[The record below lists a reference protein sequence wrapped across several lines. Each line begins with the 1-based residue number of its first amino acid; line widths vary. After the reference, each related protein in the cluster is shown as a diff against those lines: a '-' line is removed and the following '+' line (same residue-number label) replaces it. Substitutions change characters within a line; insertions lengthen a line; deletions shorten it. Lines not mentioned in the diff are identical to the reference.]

1 MSIAGEGQSGKSGS
15 LVEMTRDLAV
25 MAERAAV
32 QGGRCTSSN
41 GLRSISCWR
50 WVRCD

>member
-32 QGGRCTSSN
+32 QGATLHEFRTGC
-41 GLRSISCWR
+41 
-50 WVRCD
+50 VR